1 MSACPDTKDAVQIR
15 RGHLLISSQDVSP
28 LRVGLIVNVVGMMI
42 EIRGLWSQ
50 HGSTGFILY
59 QSTFTSHLDASS
71 VAELFPVN
79 GDQHR

>member
-1 MSACPDTKDAVQIR
+1 MLGLQAIPNDDL
-15 RGHLLISSQDVSP
+15 GHW
-28 LRVGLIVNVVGMMI
+28 MI